1 MPRTYPGGRRRR
13 ERRRHLQRSI
23 TRLSAGLAAGFAMG
37 VLRHNMGGIK
47 LDQASA
53 FLIRASAFVLLRG
66 RHVSQSSLGWGGGLC
81 SLRTLSGRTVCT
93 VSLLKPSRSGTAAQV
108 CKGAAMLPSI
118 FFHLDMPVSSPNH
131 QFLMERDTST
141 ACQRSKAVLLYV
153 GSLSSILRIKRDG
166 RLSVCL
172 FNA

>member
-1 MPRTYPGGRRRR
+1 
-13 ERRRHLQRSI
+13 
-23 TRLSAGLAAGFAMG
+23 
-37 VLRHNMGGIK
+37 
-47 LDQASA
+47 
-53 FLIRASAFVLLRG
+53 
-66 RHVSQSSLGWGGGLC
+66 
-81 SLRTLSGRTVCT
+81 
-93 VSLLKPSRSGTAAQV
+93 
-108 CKGAAMLPSI
+108 MLPSI

-172 FNA
+172 SNA